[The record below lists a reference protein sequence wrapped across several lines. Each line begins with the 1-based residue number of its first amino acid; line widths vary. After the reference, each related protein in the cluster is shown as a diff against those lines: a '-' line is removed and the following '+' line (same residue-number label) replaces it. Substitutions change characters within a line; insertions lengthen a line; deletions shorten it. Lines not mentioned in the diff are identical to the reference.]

1 VNVQSVLKAAE
12 SVARE
17 NAAEATLWE
26 ARLLLAH
33 SAGHG
38 RPLALDPRE
47 ELPAEVESLFRRLWE
62 RRVSGVPVQ
71 HLVGEWDFFG
81 RPFIVDG
88 RALVPRPETELLV
101 ETALREAPDAKRVL
115 DLGTGSGVI
124 GVTWLLERPGSRVV
138 AVDASIGAVA
148 LASENA
154 RRHGVTS
161 RLELCASDWTSAIAD
176 GARFDVALSNPPYL
190 ASGDAPGLSPTVRD
204 HDPAAALFSGEDGL
218 DAIRRLLEILP
229 RHVAPGRPFVFEIG
243 AGQAASVEQEVAAR
257 PAWRLE
263 RIVAD
268 LAGIPRIAVARR
280 A

>member
-1 VNVQSVLKAAE
+1 VNVRSVLEAAE
-12 SVARE
+12 GVARE
-17 NAAEATLWE
+17 NAAEATPWE

-33 SAGHG
+33 SVGHG

-81 RPFIVDG
+81 RPFRVDA

-101 ETALREAPDAKRVL
+101 ETALREAPNAIRAL
-115 DLGTGSGVI
+115 DLGTGSGIVA
-124 GVTWLLERPGSRVV
+124 VTWLLERAGSRVV
-138 AVDASIGAVA
+138 ALDASTDALA
-148 LASENA
+148 LASVNA
-154 RRHGVTS
+154 RRHGVAD
-161 RLELCASDWTSAIAD
+161 RLELCASNWTSAIAD
-176 GARFDVALSNPPYL
+176 GPSFDIALSNPPYL
-190 ASGDAPGLSPTVRD
+190 PLGDAPGLSVTVRN

-218 DAIRRLLEILP
+218 DAIRRLLDVLP
-229 RHVAPGRPFVFEIG
+229 RHLAPGRPFVFEIG
-243 AGQAASVEQEVAAR
+243 AGQASPLEREVAER

-263 RIVAD
+263 KIVAD